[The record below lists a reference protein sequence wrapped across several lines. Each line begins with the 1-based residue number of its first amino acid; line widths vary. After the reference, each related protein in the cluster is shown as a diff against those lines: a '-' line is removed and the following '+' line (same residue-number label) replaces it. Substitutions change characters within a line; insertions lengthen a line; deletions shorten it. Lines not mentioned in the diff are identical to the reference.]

1 MFKRHD
7 RDRKPVTTG
16 RRRTERRDAEVG
28 DERREQAGKMNWS

>member
-16 RRRTERRDAEVG
+16 RKRTERRDEVG